1 MRSRAPQ
8 RRGTTTMWPAAV
20 TAAGL
25 LAGAVAA
32 RGEISAGPSPEAASA
47 PEAAAAGEPAAVTTV
62 AEPVSVAIIERKRAE
77 LDEAEG
83 LAAEIRDQIAD
94 HYAKALERLEAAN
107 QAAAETAS
115 LRGESAR
122 APQELARLE
131 PLTARPAE
139 PPEPPTV
146 ASTADLEQ
154 VRAAHREAEATHEEH
169 RRRLAGLTAE
179 IDRRTSRSREVPDLV
194 AQSRTKLESVAEQI
208 SAPPAPGEPPELTTA
223 RRLRL
228 EASRQHRR
236 QEIELF
242 QQELRAYAETA
253 KVLALERELAERSV
267 QASGRTVAALARVV
281 ADREKREADAR
292 AAEARRAAIDAHPA
306 VREAAGKN
314 STLADDNARLVAA
327 LEVAREELARVESL
341 RETVTIQYAD
351 TRRRAEEARF
361 SQAIGLLLRSQ
372 RAELPDTTTYRRRA
386 NARMTEQADLSF
398 RLLDWETER
407 RRLQHLDEAVSADLA
422 KVAGRLGDFEQAD
435 VRAEL
440 RGVLEK
446 RLAVYGDLVATARA
460 LLGRLAALQTADDGF
475 VQVVD
480 EQRRFLSQRILWV
493 RSTAPLSPAL
503 FPPLTTAVADLA
515 DLQTWRGVGGD
526 LVDDIRSR
534 PLLELFIVAP
544 IWLWVI
550 RRRLR
555 TRLLELDREAQR
567 SSVTGLGPTLESI
580 AVTAW
585 LALPLPGLL
594 AFFGWRLAAVGGGG
608 GPTHALGMALMGTAG
623 VLAAVNFVCVA
634 CQPRGLG
641 EGHFGWEPESTAA
654 IRRALGLVRTICLPA
669 AAVSMFTSFL
679 GDELLTSTVGR
690 LAFIAESLVLAAITR
705 ELFHGSGPLRAML
718 VRQHPGAWFQATDRL
733 WTAALVAMPLA
744 FAGLSAVGYHYTA
757 TRLAVRMA
765 ATWGVIALAVGLRAL
780 ALRWLL
786 IGYRRLAVRRVRERR
801 AELDARQ
808 AGEVEIV
815 SDLPATD
822 DRSLELKLSDINEQS
837 QRLVRLAVAGLGL
850 ALLTFIWREIV
861 PAVGYLD
868 RFTLWTSGLPGVGG
882 ESGRITPVEVLMAA
896 AWITVTTL
904 ACRNLPGLLDLAVF
918 QRLPFDAG
926 ARYAATAVTQYL
938 LVVLGTVACFRQL
951 GIGWQSVQWLV
962 AAMTVGLGF
971 GLQEIFAN
979 FVSGI
984 ILLFERPVRVGDV
997 VTIGDVTGT
1006 VTRIRI
1012 RATTVLD
1019 WDCKELIV
1027 PNRDFVTG
1035 KLINWTLTNPNLRIV
1050 IRVGIAYGS
1059 DTRLAVRLLEE
1070 AARAHPLALVDPPP
1084 TVVFSQFGASSLDFE
1099 LRVFT
1104 GGVVNGRV
1112 LRHELHLAIDDA
1124 FRSHGIV
1131 IAFPQQDLH
1140 VRSLPDGLGG
1150 PPATPGLS
1158 AETAG
1163 STAATTLPKVA

>member
-1 MRSRAPQ
+1 M
-8 RRGTTTMWPAAV
+8 TVWPAV
-20 TAAGL
+20 IVAAGL
-25 LAGAVAA
+25 LACAGV
-32 RGEISAGPSPEAASA
+32 RGETAATPSPDAITT
-47 PEAAAAGEPAAVTTV
+47 PEATGGGGEPAPATAVN
-62 AEPVSVAIIERKRAE
+62 EPVSVAIIEQKRAE
-77 LDEAEG
+77 LDEAQG
-83 LAAEIRDQIAD
+83 LATEIREQIAE
-94 HYAKALERLEAAN
+94 HYTKALERIEAAT
-107 QAAAETAS
+107 QATAQIVS
-115 LRGESAR
+115 LRAESAR

-131 PLTARPAE
+131 PLAARPTEAVE
-139 PPEPPTV
+139 AP
-146 ASTADLEQ
+146 AAATATDLEQ
-154 VRAAHREAEATHEEH
+154 IRAAHREAEAAHEEH
-169 RRRLAGLTAE
+169 RRRLAGLTTE
-179 IDRRTSRSREVPDLV
+179 IDRRTSRSRELPDLV
-194 AQSRTKLESVAEQI
+194 SQSRTKLDGIAEQI
-208 SAPPAPGEPPELTTA
+208 AAPPAPGEPPELVTA

-228 EASRQHRR
+228 EASRQLRR

-242 QQELRAYAETA
+242 QQELRTYADTTR
-253 KVLALERELAERSV
+253 VFALEQELAERAV
-267 QASGRTVAALARVV
+267 QAAGRTAAALARAV

-314 STLADDNARLVAA
+314 STLAEDHARLVAA
-327 LEVAREELARVESL
+327 LDVAREELVRVESL
-341 RETVTIQYAD
+341 RETVTTQYAD

-361 SQAIGLLLRSQ
+361 SQAVGLLLRSQ
-372 RAELPDTTTYRRRA
+372 RAELPDTATYRRRA
-386 NARMTEQADLSF
+386 TTHMAEQADLSF

-407 RRLQHLDEAVSADLA
+407 RRLQHLDEAVAADLA
-422 KVAGRLGDFEQAD
+422 KVDGQLGVFEQED

-446 RLAVYGDLVATARA
+446 RLGLYGDLVASART
-460 LLGRLAALQTADDGF
+460 LLGRLAALQTADDGL

-503 FPPLTTAVADLA
+503 FPPLVTAVGDLA
-515 DLQTWRGVGGD
+515 APATWRGVVRD
-526 LVDDIRSR
+526 LIDDIQAR
-534 PLLELFIVAP
+534 PLMELFIIAP

-550 RRRLR
+550 RRRLQ

-567 SSVTGLGPTLESI
+567 SSVTGLQPTLE
-580 AVTAW
+580 ALVVTTW
-585 LALPLPGLL
+585 LAVPLPGLL
-594 AFFGWRLAAVGGGG
+594 TFFGWRLVAVGGGG
-608 GPTHALGMALMGTAG
+608 GPTHALGMALVSTAG
-623 VLAAVNFVCVA
+623 VLAAVNFAWIA

-654 IRRALGLVRTICLPA
+654 IRRALGLVRTLALPA
-669 AAVSMFTSFL
+669 AAVSMFTAFL
-679 GDELLTSTVGR
+679 GDDLLTGTVGR
-690 LAFIAESLVLAAITR
+690 LAFITESLALTAITW
-705 ELFHGSGPLRAML
+705 ELFRGTGPLRAML

-744 FAGLSAVGYHYTA
+744 FAGLSTVGYHYTA
-757 TRLAVRMA
+757 TQLAVRMA
-765 ATWGVIALAVGLRAL
+765 ATWGVLALAVGLRAL
-780 ALRWLL
+780 SLRWLL
-786 IGYRRLAVRRVRERR
+786 IVYRRLAVRRARERR
-801 AELDARQ
+801 AELIARQ
-808 AGEVEIV
+808 TGEAEIV
-815 SDLPATD
+815 AELPAID

-837 QRLVRLAVAGLGL
+837 QRLVRLAVVGLGL
-850 ALLTFIWREIV
+850 ALLTLIWHEIV

-868 RFTLWTSGLPGVGG
+868 RFTLWTSGLPGPGG
-882 ESGRITPVEVLMAA
+882 EVGRITPVELLLAA
-896 AWITVTTL
+896 VWITGTIL
-904 ACRNLPGLLDLAVF
+904 ACRNLPGVLDLMVF

-984 ILLFERPVRVGDV
+984 ILLFERPVRVGDI

-1070 AARAHPLALVDPPP
+1070 AARAHPLALADPSP

-1104 GGVVNGRV
+1104 GGVSNGRV

-1124 FRSHGIV
+1124 FRANGIE

-1140 VRSLPDGLGG
+1140 VRSLPEGWGG
-1150 PPATPGLS
+1150 QAALQDTPAD
-1158 AETAG
+1158 TAVEP
-1163 STAATTLPKVA
+1163 AATTLPKVA